1 MAYRQRI
8 GHRGEV
14 IAEAFLH
21 VKGLETVCRN
31 FRTPYGEID
40 LIMKHK
46 DQLVFVEV
54 KSRTNLEFGLPEDS
68 ITAKKKGRMVRS
80 AAYYIQKHSEQNCF
94 WRIDVIAVYGLAG
107 DPSPEIEW
115 FENAIA

>member
-8 GHRGEV
+8 GHRGEA

-21 VKGLETVCRN
+21 GKGLETVCRN
-31 FRTPYGEID
+31 VRTPYGEID

-54 KSRTNLEFGLPEDS
+54 KTRTSLEYGLPEDS
-68 ITAKKKGRMVRS
+68 INAKKRGRMIRS
-80 AAYYIQKHSEQNCF
+80 AEHYIQQHSEQNGY

-115 FENAIA
+115 FENAVG